1 MKDMKQNSHVAKITN
16 HIFSLR
22 VVNYWNALPD
32 NIVEASTTN
41 TFKNRLDKFYGDIK
55 YKIDF
60 PVPTPEPQH

>member
-1 MKDMKQNSHVAKITN
+1 M
-16 HIFSLR
+16 
-22 VVNYWNALPD
+22 
-32 NIVEASTTN
+32 N